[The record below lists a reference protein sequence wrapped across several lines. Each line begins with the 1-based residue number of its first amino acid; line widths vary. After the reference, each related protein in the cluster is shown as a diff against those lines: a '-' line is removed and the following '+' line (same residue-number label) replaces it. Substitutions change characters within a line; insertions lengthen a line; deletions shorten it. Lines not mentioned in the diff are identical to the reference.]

1 MIKIICIGKIKEK
14 FYRDAIEEYIKR
26 LSKYHKVEIIELP
39 DSNIKQEKELIL
51 KKIDSKDYIIT
62 MEIEGKQLT
71 SIELSEMLDKT
82 FLNYSNIT
90 FIIGGSDGLDDE
102 IKNLSNYKL
111 SFSKLTFPHQL
122 FRVILLEQ
130 IYRSFKIINNET
142 YHKWTKCKIWFFNY
156 YFDFKYDILNIE
168 WRFIW

>member
-14 FYRDAIEEYIKR
+14 FYRDAIEEYMKR

-102 IKNLSNYKL
+102 IKNLSNYK
-111 SFSKLTFPHQL
+111 
-122 FRVILLEQ
+122 
-130 IYRSFKIINNET
+130 
-142 YHKWTKCKIWFFNY
+142 
-156 YFDFKYDILNIE
+156 
-168 WRFIW
+168 